1 MYIDTALDIN
11 IRHSIVDVLL
21 DATSIFIENIDLQE
35 QILFTISNII
45 TTDGKFLISLVDKAG
60 IIGCLMLNENSLNCS
75 HDENKYLQKKK
86 EIIDKKVALYIE
98 RQWIDRK
105 S

>member
-11 IRHSIVDVLL
+11 ISHSIIDVLL

-60 IIGCLMLNENSLNCS
+60 IIGCLMLYENSLNCS
-75 HDENKYLQKKK
+75 HDENKYLQKK
-86 EIIDKKVALYIE
+86 
-98 RQWIDRK
+98 RNHR
-105 S
+105 